1 MSQSTDA
8 ILAFGF
14 DLGEE
19 LPEKLVAA
27 GRESDDEDDGEGFQ
41 WEMVAAS
48 LAGISPPADEWS
60 DATKP
65 QWHAFWDACR
75 AAEAAH
81 PLTLIG
87 HCSGDY
93 PMRFLAVNG
102 TEMRANRGSPTAIKT
117 PPISP
122 ASIEAM
128 RSFCEQFDIEWQE
141 PEWHIFS
148 MWN

>member
-1 MSQSTDA
+1 MGQSTDA

-19 LPEKLVAA
+19 LPDRLLEA
-27 GRESDDEDDGEGFQ
+27 GGSYEDEGADGFEWQ
-41 WEMVAAS
+41 KVAAS
-48 LAGISPPADEWS
+48 LAGLAPPAEEWS
-60 DATKP
+60 EETKA
-65 QWHAFWDACR
+65 QWREHWAACR

-81 PLTLIG
+81 PLTIID

-102 TEMRANRGSPTAIKT
+102 TCQRASRGNPHAIEI
-117 PPISP
+117 PPIDPS
-122 ASIEAM
+122 SIEAL
-128 RSFCEQFDIEWQE
+128 RSFCETFGIEWRE
-141 PEWHIFS
+141 PKWHIFS